1 MTGDGGFMM
10 NMQELETATR
20 IGTNFVTLIFNDGG
34 YGLIEWKQQIHY
46 GRSAFIKFGNPDFV
60 KLAESMGLKGYRVA
74 SAIDLISALK
84 DALAQNVPSVIDC
97 LVDYSENMRFSRKVG
112 ELSCPLY
119 KES

>member
-1 MTGDGGFMM
+1 
-10 NMQELETATR
+10 
-20 IGTNFVTLIFNDGG
+20 
-34 YGLIEWKQQIHY
+34 
-46 GRSAFIKFGNPDFV
+46 
-60 KLAESMGLKGYRVA
+60 MGLKGYRVA